1 MKINICMECVAY
13 DSNSTQAYLSTPYQ
27 YQPLKNQ
34 LSGECYIHCFMLLHA
49 SNYLGKIPLVT
60 IISNPT

>member
-1 MKINICMECVAY
+1 M

-49 SNYLGKIPLVT
+49 SKYLGRIPLVT